1 MVRASKITMIS
12 IPAAFLVLA
21 LAIYIS
27 SITIMHPS
35 IWVKGIEICK
45 FTRSQVLDMLKN
57 KTETSLVSSS
67 ITLNTDDKQW
77 DLNFSDVDLNY
88 YYYEAVNRAYMAKES
103 AGFINRLLNFLNIRN
118 TDLNIN
124 VRHSYNKATVSN
136 LIEKIAKEI
145 NRESIA
151 ATITL
156 KSGNFIITD
165 DIPGRSLDKQK
176 TYELITKQ
184 LDKAAAGT
192 IQLPVVVTEPAVKK
206 SDLLN
211 IKDKLG
217 EFSTEFNASD
227 YDRVSN
233 LSLATKNTSNVLLLP
248 EDVFSFNKI
257 VGPRLEK
264 YGFKMAKIIVN
275 NEYVSGIG
283 GGICQVSS
291 TLYNAV
297 LYSNLEI
304 VERKN
309 HSLPSTYVDMG
320 RDATISG
327 DYIDLKFK
335 NNTGYPI
342 YIYGEMKGNKVKF
355 TIYGNDNFP
364 DRSIE
369 LKTEIVS
376 KTEPKTEIIEDP
388 TLPEGT
394 VIEEKRSSPSYT
406 VKSYKIIKQKG
417 EDDIIEPLYTDVYPL
432 VNGVKRV
439 GTKK

>member
-1 MVRASKITMIS
+1 MVRTSKITMIS
-12 IPAAFLVLA
+12 IPATFLILT

-45 FTRSQVLDMLKN
+45 LTRTQVLDMLEN
-57 KTETSLVSSS
+57 KIVTSLVGSS
-67 ITLNTDDKQW
+67 ISLNYEDKQW
-77 DLNFSDVDLNY
+77 NLKFSDVDYSYN
-88 YYYEAVNRAYMAKES
+88 YYEAVNVAYMAKEK
-103 AGFINRLLNFLNIRN
+103 AGFIDKMRNFFNIGNSGLNIDI
-118 TDLNIN
+118 T
-124 VRHSYNKATVSN
+124 HSYDKAYIDN

-145 NRESIA
+145 DRESVV

-156 KSGNFIITD
+156 KSGNFIIMD
-165 DIPGRSLDKQK
+165 DIPGRSLDKKK
-176 TYELITKQ
+176 TYELIIDQ
-184 LDKAAAGT
+184 LDKAVADS
-192 IQLPVVVTEPAVKK
+192 IQLPVVITEPTVKK

-211 IKDKLG
+211 IKDKIG
-217 EFSTEFNASD
+217 EFSTEFNTSD
-227 YDRVSN
+227 SDRASN
-233 LSLATKNTSNVLLLP
+233 LSLATRNTSNVLLLP
-248 EDVFSFNKI
+248 DDVFSFNKI

-275 NEYVSGIG
+275 NQYTSGIG

-297 LYSNLEI
+297 LYSNLEV

-355 TIYGNDNFP
+355 TIYGKVYRTKDQN
-364 DRSIE
+364 RIE
-369 LKTEIVS
+369 N
-376 KTEPKTEIIEDP
+376 
-388 TLPEGT
+388 GT
-394 VIEEKRSSPSYT
+394 Y
-406 VKSYKIIKQKG
+406 
-417 EDDIIEPLYTDVYPL
+417 
-432 VNGVKRV
+432 N
-439 GTKK
+439 

>member
-1 MVRASKITMIS
+1 MVRTSKITMIS
-12 IPAAFLVLA
+12 IPATFLILT

-45 FTRSQVLDMLKN
+45 LTRTQVLDMLEN
-57 KTETSLVSSS
+57 KIETSQVGSS
-67 ITLNTDDKQW
+67 ISLNYEDKQW
-77 DLNFSDVDLNY
+77 NLKFSDVDYSYN
-88 YYYEAVNRAYMAKES
+88 YYEAVNMAYMAKEK
-103 AGFINRLLNFLNIRN
+103 AGFIDKMRNFFNIGNSGLNIDI
-118 TDLNIN
+118 T
-124 VRHSYNKATVSN
+124 HSYNKAYIDN

-145 NRESIA
+145 DRESVV

-156 KSGNFIITD
+156 KSGNFIIMD
-165 DIPGRSLDKQK
+165 DIPGRSLDKKK
-176 TYELITKQ
+176 TYELIIDQ
-184 LDKAAAGT
+184 LDKAVADS
-192 IQLPVVVTEPAVKK
+192 IQLPVVITEPTVKK

-217 EFSTEFNASD
+217 EFSTEFNTSD
-227 YDRVSN
+227 SDRASN
-233 LSLATKNTSNVLLLP
+233 LSLATRNTSNVLLLP
-248 EDVFSFNKI
+248 DDVFSFNKI

-275 NEYVSGIG
+275 NQYTSGIG

-297 LYSNLEI
+297 LYSNLEV

-355 TIYGNDNFP
+355 TIYGKDDFP
-364 DRSIE
+364 ERSIE
-369 LKTEIVS
+369 LKTKIVS
-376 KTEPKTEIIEDP
+376 KTEPTTEIIEDP
-388 TLPEGT
+388 TLPVGT
-394 VIEEKRSSPSYT
+394 VIEERKPSPSYT
-406 VKSYKIIKQKG
+406 VKSYKIIKEKG
-417 EDDIIEPLYTDVYPL
+417 KDDIIEPLYTDVYPL
-432 VNGVKRV
+432 VNGIKRV

>member
-1 MVRASKITMIS
+1 MVRTSKITMIS
-12 IPAAFLVLA
+12 IPATFLILT

-45 FTRSQVLDMLKN
+45 LTRTQVLNMLEN
-57 KTETSLVSSS
+57 KIETSLVGSS
-67 ITLNTDDKQW
+67 ISLNYEDKQW
-77 DLNFSDVDLNY
+77 NLKFSDVDYSYN
-88 YYYEAVNRAYMAKES
+88 YYEAVNVAYMAKEK
-103 AGFINRLLNFLNIRN
+103 AGFIDKMRNFFNIGNSGLNIDI
-118 TDLNIN
+118 T
-124 VRHSYNKATVSN
+124 HSYNKAYIDN

-145 NRESIA
+145 YRESVA

-165 DIPGRSLDKQK
+165 DIPGRSLDKKK
-176 TYELITKQ
+176 TYELIIDQ
-184 LDKAAAGT
+184 LDKAVADS
-192 IQLPVVVTEPAVKK
+192 IQLPVVIIEPTVKK

-217 EFSTEFNASD
+217 EFSTEFNTSD
-227 YDRVSN
+227 SDRVSN
-233 LSLATKNTSNVLLLP
+233 LSLATRNTSNVLLLP
-248 EDVFSFNKI
+248 DDVFSFNKI

-275 NEYVSGIG
+275 NQYTSGIG

-355 TIYGNDNFP
+355 TIYGKDDFP
-364 DRSIE
+364 ERSIE
-369 LKTEIVS
+369 LKTKIIS
-376 KTEPKTEIIEDP
+376 KTEPTTEIIEDP
-388 TLPEGT
+388 ILPEGT
-394 VIEEKRSSPSYT
+394 VIEERKPSPSYT
-406 VKSYKIIKQKG
+406 VKSYKIIKEKG
-417 EDDIIEPLYTDVYPL
+417 KDDIIEPLYTDVYPL
-432 VNGVKRV
+432 VNGIKRV

>member
-1 MVRASKITMIS
+1 MVRASKITIIS
-12 IPAAFLVLA
+12 IPVALLALA

-45 FTRSQVLDMLKN
+45 FTRPQVLDMLKSI
-57 KTETSLVSSS
+57 TETSRLDSS
-67 ITLNTDDKQW
+67 IELFADDRQW
-77 DLNFSDVDLNY
+77 DLNFSDVGLSY
-88 YYYEAVNRAYMAKES
+88 YYYEAVNKAYMAKES

-118 TDLNIN
+118 SDLNFD
-124 VRHSYNKATVSN
+124 VKHSYDKIAVSN
-136 LIEKIAKEI
+136 FIEKIAKEI
-145 NRESIA
+145 DRESIA
-151 ATITL
+151 ATITM

-165 DIPGRSLDKQK
+165 STLGRSLDQQK
-176 TYELITKQ
+176 TYEHITDQ
-184 LDKAAAGT
+184 LDKATAGS
-192 IQLPVVVTEPAVKK
+192 IQLPVVATAPAVTK

-211 IKDKLG
+211 IKDILG

-257 VGPRLEK
+257 VGPRLEN

-355 TIYGNDNFP
+355 TIYGNENFP

-394 VIEEKRSSPSYT
+394 VIEEKKSSPSYT

>member
-1 MVRASKITMIS
+1 MVRTLKITIIS
-12 IPAAFLVLA
+12 IPAAFLTLI
-21 LAIYIS
+21 LIIYILS
-27 SITIMHPS
+27 VTVVHPV
-35 IWVKGIEICK
+35 ILVKGIEICK
-45 FTRSQVLDMLKN
+45 LSRLQVIDMLKN
-57 KTETSLVSSS
+57 KLEPSLMSSS
-67 ITLNTDDKQW
+67 ITLNSDAGQW
-77 DLNFSDVDLNY
+77 NLKFSDVNLYY
-88 YYYEAVNRAYMAKES
+88 YYYEAVNKAYTVKES
-103 AGFINRLLNFLNIRN
+103 AGFINRMLSFFNIRN
-118 TDLNIN
+118 SELNIEVN
-124 VRHSYNKATVSN
+124 HSYDKTYISN
-136 LIEKIAKEI
+136 FIDKIAKEI
-145 NRESIA
+145 DRKSVD

-156 KSGNFIITD
+156 KSGNFTITD
-165 DIPGRSLDKQK
+165 DMPGRRLDKQK
-176 TYELITKQ
+176 AYELITAQ
-184 LDKAAAGT
+184 LDKGT
-192 IQLPVVVTEPAVKK
+192 PGSVELPIEITEPIVKK

-248 EDVFSFNKI
+248 DDVFSFNKI

-264 YGFKMAKIIVN
+264 YGFKMAKIIMN
-275 NEYVSGIG
+275 NQYVSGIG

-309 HSLPSTYVDMG
+309 HSLPSTYVSMG

-342 YIYGEMKGNKVKF
+342 YIYGEMKGNKVNF
-355 TIYGNDNFP
+355 TIYGKDDFP

-376 KTEPKTEIIEDP
+376 KTEPTTEIIEDP

-394 VIEEKRSSPSYT
+394 VIEERKPSPSYT
-406 VKSYKIIKQKG
+406 VKSYKIIKEKG
-417 EDDIIEPLYTDVYPL
+417 KDDIIEPLYTDVYPL